1 MQRFFREIAAVIIQ
15 VSKSSQ
21 LTSYK
26 MGKNSKLV
34 HAIGLGIR
42 TDQVEASFFEL
53 QSRRERLQ
61 QVLERRQQTAVTEA
75 STTTST
81 PTSTTVS
88 ETTTQATTEAVSD
101 TKEPKKKKK
110 KKNSKK
116 LEDSNAN

>member
-1 MQRFFREIAAVIIQ
+1 MQRFFREIAAVIIK

-26 MGKNSKLV
+26 MGKNSKPR
-34 HAIGLGIR
+34 HAIRPIR

-81 PTSTTVS
+81 PTSTTVP

-110 KKNSKK
+110 KKKSKK